1 MAAEVVEVAAEQS
14 PKRRVHNMLHRLE
27 FRAMGCDMLAVV
39 DRETEPA
46 MLSQVPEWFE
56 EWEQSLSRFR
66 FDSELTRF
74 NQTHLQPLH
83 VSDIFWDVFQAA
95 RKAEELTDG
104 LVTPTLLD
112 AIIEAGYDRPF
123 DELPHR
129 FDQARRELTPL
140 LPAPTSTVSP
150 PLTAIAFDESTRTI
164 ILPTGMGLDFG
175 GVAKGWAAHQ
185 AMQRLQAEG
194 PALID
199 AGGDIAISGP
209 RADGSPW
216 QIGIANPFRKDE
228 NVEVLYLNACGVA
241 TSGKDRR
248 RWTRDG
254 LFQHHIIDPSTHQPA
269 ETDLLTVTVIAP
281 DVMQAEAAAKAAFVF
296 GSYAGLNWIESRP
309 QYAGAFILDNGKML
323 YSKNMENYLLEMER
337 L

>member
-1 MAAEVVEVAAEQS
+1 
-14 PKRRVHNMLHRLE
+14 
-27 FRAMGCDMLAVV
+27 MLAVV
-39 DRETEPA
+39 DGESAPPT
-46 MLSQVPEWFE
+46 LSHVPNWFE

-66 FDSELTRF
+66 YDSELTRL
-74 NQTHLQPLH
+74 NQIHEQPVR
-83 VSDIFWDVFQAA
+83 VSKTLWDVFQSA

-123 DELPHR
+123 DILPHLSSPTI
-129 FDQARRELTPL
+129 ASALTI
-140 LPAPTSTVSP
+140 SP
-150 PLTAIAFDESTRTI
+150 PLKAIAFDESTRTI
-164 ILPTGMGLDFG
+164 TLPFGMGLDFG

-194 PALID
+194 VALSESKGPTLID

-216 QIGIANPFRKDE
+216 PVGIADPFRAGE
-228 NVEVLYLNACGVA
+228 NIEVLHLKSCGVA

-248 RWTRDG
+248 RWLRDSI
-254 LFQHHIIDPSTHQPA
+254 FQHHIIDPSTSQPA

-281 DVMQAEAAAKAAFVF
+281 TVMEAEAAAKAAFIL
-296 GSYAGLNWIESRP
+296 GSRAGLEWIEAHP
-309 QYAGAFILDNGKML
+309 AYAGAFILDNGEML
-323 YSKNMENYLLEMER
+323 YSQTMEQYLQ
-337 L
+337 